1 MLNDK
6 FKDRSII
13 IHIVLA
19 LIVIVFIGRLAQLQ
33 LYEDYTGVAE
43 DNAFYRKPIYAPRG
57 LIYDRNGKLLVYNQ
71 PTYDL
76 MVTMKEL
83 RDQTKAGT
91 PIDTMELCGLLGIT
105 HQQFC
110 DRMVYIKDRRKNYG
124 YSQLTPQRFMTQLSP
139 EDYAMLQEHLRK
151 FPGFTIQNRTLRNY
165 NYPCGA
171 HVLGS
176 IGEVSKRQ
184 IEKDSYYRPGDY
196 AGSDGLEL
204 TYEKVLRGVNGEEIL
219 LRDSRG
225 RIQGKYKDG
234 EQDQMPIAGENITTT
249 LDVELQMI
257 AEELLQGKIGSIVA
271 IEPSTGEI
279 LAMASNP
286 TWNPSLLVG
295 RLRSEYYP
303 ILQNDSTKPFLNR
316 ATGGLYSPGST
327 FKTLQ
332 ALVCLEQGGITPYT
346 KFACSGPNSKP
357 IKCTHHH
364 GSPVSL
370 EEAIQ
375 ESCNP
380 FFWMTYKTTLE
391 RDGYGEGNEKFKEN
405 YRRWREDILSFG
417 LGFKWED
424 SDVFGL
430 KDGAIYR
437 AETYDKIYGK
447 RGWKALTIRSNSI
460 GQGEV
465 LVTPIQLANAVA
477 VIANKGYYITP
488 HLNKC
493 DSLLDNRHEANVS
506 QKHYDVV
513 QEGMWR
519 VCEYGTAHYYKLPEL
534 AVCGKTGTTDNSHGK
549 PHSIFFGYAP
559 RENPQIA
566 IAVVIENAGF
576 GSQFA
581 CPIAMLCI
589 EKYLYREITQKALF
603 DRMKTMVLNPKVKM
617 WNR

>member
-1 MLNDK
+1 M
-6 FKDRSII
+6 
-13 IHIVLA
+13 A
-19 LIVIVFIGRLAQLQ
+19 
-33 LYEDYTGVAE
+33 
-43 DNAFYRKPIYAPRG
+43 
-57 LIYDRNGKLLVYNQ
+57 
-71 PTYDL
+71 
-76 MVTMKEL
+76 
-83 RDQTKAGT
+83 
-91 PIDTMELCGLLGIT
+91 
-105 HQQFC
+105 
-110 DRMVYIKDRRKNYG
+110 YIKDRRKNYG

-417 LGFKWED
+417 LGFKWDD

>member
-1 MLNDK
+1 MLNDRY
-6 FKDRSII
+6 KDRSISI
-13 IHIVLA
+13 CIVLA
-19 LIVIVFIGRLAQLQ
+19 VFVAVFIGRLAQLQ
-33 LYEDYTGVAE
+33 LYDDYTEAA
-43 DNAFYRKPIYAPRG
+43 DSNAFYNKTLYAPRG

-83 RDQTKAGT
+83 RDQEKAKT
-91 PIDTMELCGLLGIT
+91 PIDTLEFWGLLGIT
-105 HQQFC
+105 YEQFC
-110 DRMVYIKDRRKNYG
+110 ERVASVKAKTG
-124 YSQLTPQRFMTQLSP
+124 YSPLTPQRFMTQLSP

-151 FPGFTIQNRTLRNY
+151 FPGFTMQNRTLRNY

-184 IEKDSYYRPGDY
+184 IERDSYYRPGDY
-196 AGSDGLEL
+196 AGSEGLEFM
-204 TYEKVLRGVNGEEIL
+204 YEKALRGENGVEIL

-234 EQDQMPIAGENITTT
+234 ELDKMPVAGVDITTT

-295 RLRSEYYP
+295 RLRTEYYP
-303 ILQNDSTKPFLNR
+303 MLQRDVTKPFLNR

-332 ALVCLEQGGITPYT
+332 ALVCLEHGGITRHT
-346 KFACSGPNSKP
+346 KFACSGPLTKP

-364 GSPVSL
+364 GSPVAL

-380 FFWMTYKTTLE
+380 YFWMTYKTTLE
-391 RDGYGEGNEKFKEN
+391 RDGYGEGNKKFKEN
-405 YRRWREDILSFG
+405 YSRWREDILSFG

-424 SDVFGL
+424 SDVYGL

-465 LVTPIQLANAVA
+465 LVTPIQLANAAA
-477 VIANKGYYITP
+477 VIANSGYYITP

-493 DSLLDNRHEANVS
+493 DSLLDNRHEAKVS
-506 QKHYDVV
+506 REHYDVV

-519 VCEYGTAHYYKLPEL
+519 VCEYGTAHYYKKPEL

-576 GSQFA
+576 GAQWA
-581 CPIAMLCI
+581 CPIAMLCM
-589 EKYLYREITQKALF
+589 EKYLYREIKQEALF
-603 DRMKTMVLNPKVKM
+603 ERMKTTVLNSAVKT
-617 WNR
+617 W

>member
-6 FKDRSII
+6 YKDRSVGIY
-13 IHIVLA
+13 IVLA
-19 LIVIVFIGRLAQLQ
+19 LFVVLFIGRLAQLQ
-33 LYEDYTGVAE
+33 LYEDYTE
-43 DNAFYRKPIYAPRG
+43 DAVGNAFYHKTLYAPRG

-83 RDQTKAGT
+83 RNQEKAGS
-91 PIDTMELCGLLGIT
+91 PIDTLEFCGLLGIT
-105 HQQFC
+105 YEQFC
-110 DRMVYIKDRRKNYG
+110 ERMEIVKGRHG
-124 YSQLTPQRFMTQLSP
+124 YSALIPQRFMTQLSP

-316 ATGGLYSPGST
+316 ATGGL
-327 FKTLQ
+327 
-332 ALVCLEQGGITPYT
+332 
-346 KFACSGPNSKP
+346 
-357 IKCTHHH
+357 
-364 GSPVSL
+364 
-370 EEAIQ
+370 
-375 ESCNP
+375 
-380 FFWMTYKTTLE
+380 
-391 RDGYGEGNEKFKEN
+391 
-405 YRRWREDILSFG
+405 
-417 LGFKWED
+417 
-424 SDVFGL
+424 
-430 KDGAIYR
+430 
-437 AETYDKIYGK
+437 
-447 RGWKALTIRSNSI
+447 
-460 GQGEV
+460 
-465 LVTPIQLANAVA
+465 
-477 VIANKGYYITP
+477 
-488 HLNKC
+488 
-493 DSLLDNRHEANVS
+493 
-506 QKHYDVV
+506 
-513 QEGMWR
+513 
-519 VCEYGTAHYYKLPEL
+519 
-534 AVCGKTGTTDNSHGK
+534 
-549 PHSIFFGYAP
+549 
-559 RENPQIA
+559 
-566 IAVVIENAGF
+566 
-576 GSQFA
+576 
-581 CPIAMLCI
+581 
-589 EKYLYREITQKALF
+589 
-603 DRMKTMVLNPKVKM
+603 
-617 WNR
+617 